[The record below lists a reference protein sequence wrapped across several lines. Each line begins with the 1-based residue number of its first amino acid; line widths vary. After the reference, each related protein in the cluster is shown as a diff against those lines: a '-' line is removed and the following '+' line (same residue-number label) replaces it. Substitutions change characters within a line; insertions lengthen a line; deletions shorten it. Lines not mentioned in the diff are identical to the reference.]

1 MADLRPQYTEEAVG
15 ANHPTK
21 TDTINRAYNVEHDVD
36 GTHKLP
42 KSADSTLS
50 GAPVIL
56 TIKGSDGNSYYVKG
70 YPTKA

>member
-1 MADLRPQYTEEAVG
+1 MADLRPQHNEEAVG

-21 TDTINRAYNVEHDVD
+21 TDVINRAYNVEHAMD
-36 GTHKLP
+36 GTHTLP
-42 KSADSTLS
+42 KAVDAILS

-56 TIKGSDGNSYYVKG
+56 TLKGSDGNAYYVKG